1 MKREVLGITMAL
13 LATLSCVKENEQE
26 LQPVDGGEERFA
38 EFDPVVRFG
47 LDTYMG
53 GADDSEPLTK
63 TTYAGDDKTI
73 VLNKVRYERINW
85 NGTSESNPDDPAYQ
99 DVIQIISQTNF
110 TPKNDKPSVSYKVVA
125 IPDWTNPSGNN
136 REDYADAEP
145 YSGSSDD
152 YFYWSRPAGSKDT
165 DKHYFYAVYPTSESD
180 KRASTQVT
188 SFSLNTSDSDPA
200 KHFAKFSGYINKRVE
215 PSPGENPGADA
226 DCRKQ
231 KYLAVESYT
240 DSDSGKNCYE
250 YLPDMKNAFLYAAA
264 AMPGA
269 DAGYKKVP
277 LRFKPLYSAVKIMVS
292 AGDEGAKKYRLK
304 RVDLRT
310 DLHNNGSKDGRAD
323 LNPDKGTALGGSFST
338 YFKADATSS
347 TTADFAKIDPSDT
360 NTSLS
365 DTLKRLFI
373 NVDPA
378 DYKVL
383 GDNVLKFTFL
393 VLPIEQRVMTVEYT
407 FEYLKGSELDPSDPE
422 YLDPAVDANWDDSS
436 KIVEV
441 HRYLSLQQKTT
452 KADNTGT
459 HNEFSDNGW
468 FKLPAATKLYVK
480 SNVPEIQYYFDVV
493 MQGNLPRT
501 WKAGSTKPAGKDFFE
516 AKDFYAVI
524 SYRDSTG
531 FLQPLRWKVTKYK
544 PEGGSWQDA
553 PPSWLK
559 LRGDDPWTKL
569 VPFDVDESE
578 HPGAPYSG
586 FDPWDVVQGRGTRMK
601 NPVDKDNNPVS
612 EGSRELVGYQSI
624 DLHDYTFYDAG
635 APDNGSRSWGWVNH
649 GSYIH
654 STPDGEFVHHDNDGV
669 AFPDSTGLKGWM
681 RVNGEAYAYDLS
693 SHDIYGNLTANFN
706 GDIANATTANCY
718 VVSAPGWYRFPAVY
732 GNALKGGIDND
743 KAYNKGV
750 PNTTNGI
757 MGAFLDHTGTGIE
770 DPWITYKYTITS
782 VDIVWDD
789 ANRMVSTRE
798 DTPTRMD
805 RRPFCKTIG
814 GYPYIYFYVDDIAQ
828 GNALIAAKSG
838 NDIVWS
844 WHIWAVTN
852 PDEYLKTIELQSNQE
867 IPSDPLEY
875 TPFVT
880 FINSKKEIR
889 HNEDLNKARPSCV
902 PNFFWQRADLG
913 QNGKE
918 NKVDARYCDVEF
930 SQYFKGKVVQKVVRR
945 VLQSGVKD
953 DFTNAPC
960 YQWGRKDPIHVAFL
974 EKKPI
979 PTDTSE
985 ENTDITIKEP
995 TSFFI
1000 GENTY
1005 FPTGKRYDNLWNTN
1019 VDAVVT
1025 NSYADGRDGGS
1036 KDRSVQKT
1044 IYDPSPVGF
1053 VVPNMYAFSGLNP
1066 FGPISQIRFPYD
1078 LADSIADDHINSYK
1092 NKKYIDFY
1100 SDYDP
1105 SETWLRKIDATKTIR
1120 LFMTGR
1126 IKGSGKVTDEDAGKY
1141 HNLKGAYYWLSEPGM
1156 TEPNHFFGRSLTLD
1170 SDNYA
1175 VPYNPSD
1182 PNKASGIR
1190 LWPVAGTPR
1199 YEKVNSSGEGT
1210 GTYRDAQG
1218 KWQRSHANPVRP
1230 MVEQP

>member
-1 MKREVLGITMAL
+1 MKTKVFGVLVLL
-13 LATLSCVKENEQE
+13 LATFSCVKENEQE
-26 LQPVDGGEERFA
+26 MQPVNPEDERFA

-63 TTYAGDDKTI
+63 TSYAGENETY
-73 VLNKVRYERINW
+73 VLENVRYERINW
-85 NGTSESNPDDPAYQ
+85 NWDPSATEPENKVDTVRIWSKDVFTKNNKLLADYSPWYIPGVTNESGIKDSA
-99 DVIQIISQTNF
+99 
-110 TPKNDKPSVSYKVVA
+110 
-125 IPDWTNPSGNN
+125 
-136 REDYADAEP
+136 ADAKILSTDEK
-145 YSGSSDD
+145 DN
-152 YFYWSRPAGSKDT
+152 FYWEISKDPR
-165 DKHYFYAVYPTSESD
+165 YFFSVYPTPTG
-180 KRASTQVT
+180 RSTLSVT
-188 SFSLNTSDSDPA
+188 PPTGTPLEVTV
-200 KHFAKFSGYINKRVE
+200 SGIIPRN
-215 PSPGENPGADA
+215 
-226 DCRKQ
+226 Q
-231 KYLAVESYT
+231 KYLKKKV
-240 DSDSGKNCYE
+240 DGNVIE
-250 YLPDMKNAFLYAAA
+250 YLPDMSNAYMYAAA
-264 AMPGA
+264 KIPSA
-269 DAGYKKVP
+269 DAGYVKVP
-277 LRFKPLYSAVKIMVS
+277 LRYKPLFSAVKLKVTAAD
-292 AGDEGAKKYRLK
+292 AGAEKYRLK
-304 RVDLRT
+304 KVELRT
-310 DLHNNGSKDGRAD
+310 DLFFDDLHQSDPKRVNQPKDGTP
-323 LNPDKGTALGGSFST
+323 LNGDFTAKFGTVPSGDDKKPEYTGDFTVTDYTGKDPA
-338 YFKADATSS
+338 ARD
-347 TTADFAKIDPSDT
+347 TT
-360 NTSLS
+360 N
-365 DTLKRLFI
+365 KRLTI
-373 NVDPA
+373 RIEETDRVWLEGGKEVNV
-378 DYKVL
+378 
-383 GDNVLKFTFL
+383 TFL
-393 VLPIEQRVMTVEYT
+393 ALPIQQEVMTIVYT
-407 FEYLKGSELDPSDPE
+407 FEVK
-422 YLDPAVDANWDDSS
+422 DDSGNP
-436 KIVEV
+436 KTDDEGNIIEV
-441 HRYLSLQQKTT
+441 TRYLALQQKT
-452 KADNTGT
+452 KKKDNTGE
-459 HNEFSDNGW
+459 HNEFQERGW
-468 FKLPAATKLYVK
+468 FPLPKATKLYVK

-524 SYRDSTG
+524 SYRDSADV
-531 FLQPLRWKVTKYK
+531 LQPLRWKVTKYK

-553 PPSWLK
+553 PPSWLNLK
-559 LRGDDPWTKL
+559 GDAPWTAQA
-569 VPFDVDESE
+569 PFDV
-578 HPGAPYSG
+578 A
-586 FDPWDVVQGRGTRMK
+586 
-601 NPVDKDNNPVS
+601 PVS
-612 EGSRELVGYQSI
+612 FTDAWNDNPQGKGTKMKTEVTKNGLVIGYREI
-624 DLHDYTFYDAG
+624 DSYPYTYYSAG

-669 AFPDSTGLKGWM
+669 AFPDSTGLKGWKG
-681 RVNGEAYAYDLS
+681 VNGEAYAFDLS
-693 SHDIYGNLTANFN
+693 SHDIYGKLTAAFN
-706 GDIANATTANCY
+706 GDPATATTANCY

-757 MGAFLDHTGTGIE
+757 MGAFLDHTGNGIE
-770 DPWITYKYTITS
+770 NPWITHKYTITS

-789 ANRMVSTRE
+789 ANRMLSKRYEPADTRIL
-798 DTPTRMD
+798 D
-805 RRPFCKTIG
+805 RRPFCKEIDGKT
-814 GYPYIYFYVDDIAQ
+814 YIYFYVDDIAQ

-838 NDIVWS
+838 DDIVWS

-875 TPFVT
+875 TPLVT

-902 PNFFWQRADLG
+902 RNFFWQRADLG

-918 NKVDARYCDVEF
+918 NEVDARYCDVEF

-960 YQWGRKDPIHVAFL
+960 YQWGRKDPFQVDFL
-974 EKKPI
+974 VKKPI
-979 PTDTSE
+979 PTNTSV

-1005 FPTGKRYDNLWNTN
+1005 FPSGKRYDNLWNTL
-1019 VDAVVT
+1019 VDAAVT

-1036 KDRSVQKT
+1036 KDRNVVKT

-1078 LADSIADDHINSYK
+1078 FADSIADDHINSYK

-1126 IKGSGKVTDEDAGKY
+1126 IKGSGKVTDADAGQY
-1141 HNLKGAYYWLSEPGM
+1141 HVKNGTYYWLSEPGM

-1175 VPYNPSD
+1175 AQ
-1182 PNKASGIR
+1182 ASGIR
-1190 LWPVAGTPR
+1190 VWPVAGTPR
-1199 YEKVNSSGEGT
+1199 YEKVNSSGVGT

-1218 KWQRSHANPVRP
+1218 KWQRSHAQPVRP